1 MSNELSKKILWVDDE
16 VELLRSQIIYLQ
28 QRGYQVETAANGED
42 ALELLR
48 AVNVDLILLDEQ
60 MPGKRGIE
68 TLGEIRQIAP
78 GTPVVMVTKS
88 EEEDLMDLA
97 IGQQVDD
104 YIVKPVNPN
113 QVLSVCKRLLEG
125 SRIRHQRTAQDFV
138 SRFREL
144 EERRTGMFTWLDWAE
159 TYSELITWEGRL
171 ADSGEK
177 GLAGLLDQLKHQWR
191 RDFSGYVTSSYL
203 DWPWAPRDKRP
214 LLSVDVVEEFVV
226 PPARTGNP
234 VIFIIVDCLRLDQ
247 WFHLAPMIYELFD
260 VQLKHYFSI
269 LPTATP
275 YARNAIFSGYFPLEI
290 VKHYPQYWQ
299 VGSDDE
305 GSLNQYELELF
316 TAQLE
321 RMGLD
326 PRVPP
331 RYEKVFTKE
340 DGARLVK
347 KLPSLMQRG
356 VTALVFNFIDILTH
370 GRSESEILMEIA
382 PNELAY
388 KELILSWFR
397 HSSLY
402 GVLQEAARQGV
413 TVVLTS
419 DHGSV
424 HCARPVTVFA
434 KRDASTNLRY
444 KFGDNISSEEPVTFL
459 VRDAERAKLP
469 YLGMNVHYM
478 FATEDYYFVYPTK
491 LREYQSRYFGSFL
504 HGGIS
509 PEEMILPVAIMTPR

>member
-1 MSNELSKKILWVDDE
+1 MSNDLSKKILWVDDE

-42 ALELLR
+42 ALDILR
-48 AVNVDLILLDEQ
+48 AGSVDLILLDEQ

-68 TLGEIRQIAP
+68 TLGEIRQISP
-78 GTPVVMVTKS
+78 GVPVVMVTKS

-144 EERRTGMFTWLDWAE
+144 EERRTGMFSWRDWAE

-171 ADSGEK
+171 AESGEK

-191 RDFSGYVTSSYL
+191 RDFSAYVTSSYL
-203 DWPWAPRDKRP
+203 NWPWAARQDRP
-214 LLSVDVVEEFVV
+214 PLSVDVVGEFVV
-226 PPARTGNP
+226 PHAQSGNP

-247 WFHLAPMIYELFD
+247 WFHIAPMVSELFD
-260 VQLKHYFSI
+260 IQLQHYFSI

-290 VKHYPQYWQ
+290 VKHFPHYWQ

-305 GSLNQYELELF
+305 GSLNQYELELLS
-316 TAQLE
+316 AQLE
-321 RMGLD
+321 RLGLD
-326 PRVPP
+326 PRIPP

-347 KLPSLMQRG
+347 KIPSLMQRG

-397 HSSLY
+397 HSSLF

-459 VRDAERAKLP
+459 VKDAERAKLP

-509 PEEMILPVAIMTPR
+509 PEEMILPVATMTPR

>member
-16 VELLRSQIIYLQ
+16 VELLRSQIIYLE
-28 QRGYQVETAANGED
+28 QRGYQVETASNGDD
-42 ALELLR
+42 ALEMLR
-48 AVNVDLILLDEQ
+48 SNPVDLILLDEQ

-68 TLGEIRQIAP
+68 TLSEIKQISP
-78 GTPVVMVTKS
+78 GVPVVMVTKS

-125 SRIRHQRTAQDFV
+125 TRIRHQRTAQDFV

-144 EERRTGMFTWLDWAE
+144 EERRTEVFSWQEWAE
-159 TYSELITWEGRL
+159 TYTELLVWEGRL
-171 ADSGEK
+171 SGGGEE
-177 GLAGLLDQLKHQWR
+177 GLAGLLNQLKHQWR
-191 RDFSGYVTSSYL
+191 RDFSSYVMNSYL

-214 LLSVDVVEEFVV
+214 PLSVDVVGEFLM
-226 PPARTGNP
+226 PLARNDNP
-234 VIFIIVDCLRLDQ
+234 VIFIIVDCLRMDQ
-247 WFHLAPMIYELFD
+247 WFHLAPLVSELFEI
-260 VQLKHYFSI
+260 QHKNYFSI

-275 YARNAIFSGYFPLEI
+275 YARNAIFSGLFPIEI
-290 VKHYPQYWQ
+290 IKHFPNFWQ

-305 GSLNQYELELF
+305 GSLNLYEMELLD
-316 TAQLE
+316 AQL
-321 RMGLD
+321 RRLGLEMKSA
-326 PRVPP
+326 P

-340 DGARLVK
+340 DGQRLVK
-347 KLPSLMQRG
+347 KIPSLMQRG

-388 KELILSWFR
+388 RELILSWFR
-397 HSSLY
+397 HSSLF

-413 TVVLTS
+413 SVVLTS

-424 HCARPVTVFA
+424 HCTRPVTVFA

-459 VRDAERAKLP
+459 IRDAERAKLP

-509 PEEMILPVAIMTPR
+509 PEEMILPVAIMTPK